1 MDDKKMAVN
10 LRNDDLSEET
20 KTLISSLPSDKD
32 STGINVCKYQGC
44 WYTHHFLQAVLNF
57 QKNFKPQD
65 TNIIVAS
72 FPKCGTTW
80 LKALTFSLVHRSK
93 HPSHDHHHPLLSN
106 NPHVLVPYLKM
117 NLNYYS
123 EKPDLTKFSS
133 SPRLFST
140 HMPSHTLQEV
150 LKDSTCKVVYI
161 CRNMK
166 DTLEEEENGL
176 VDEIIDLCSLRNLSS
191 LEINKTGKL
200 CEGRDNK
207 TFFRKGEVGDWKNYL
222 TPEMENKID
231 MIIQEKLQNSGL
243 KF

>member
-1 MDDKKMAVN
+1 MQQHNHNDDLQSVVRFRTKAPVSDAEGSLRPLISFRFCPKPQFLVMDDKKMAVN

-106 NPHVLVPYLKM
+106 NPHVLVP
-117 NLNYYS
+117 
-123 EKPDLTKFSS
+123 
-133 SPRLFST
+133 
-140 HMPSHTLQEV
+140 
-150 LKDSTCKVVYI
+150 
-161 CRNMK
+161 
-166 DTLEEEENGL
+166 
-176 VDEIIDLCSLRNLSS
+176 
-191 LEINKTGKL
+191 
-200 CEGRDNK
+200 
-207 TFFRKGEVGDWKNYL
+207 
-222 TPEMENKID
+222 
-231 MIIQEKLQNSGL
+231 
-243 KF
+243 